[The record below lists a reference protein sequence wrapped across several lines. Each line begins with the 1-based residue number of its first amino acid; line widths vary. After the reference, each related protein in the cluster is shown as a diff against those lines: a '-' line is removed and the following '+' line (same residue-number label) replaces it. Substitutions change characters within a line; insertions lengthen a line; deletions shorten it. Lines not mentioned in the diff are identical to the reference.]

1 MKLAELSQKPEL
13 IKIDIDNE
21 SLVEKYGE
29 TLEFFCFDRQPL
41 DIFTKLANANTAD
54 AGSMAMLFKDL
65 ILDEDGTPV
74 MKDDLVLPL
83 DVMIEAITLI
93 GERLGK

>member
-13 IKIDIDNE
+13 IKVIIDTEELI
-21 SLVEKYGE
+21 EKYGD

-41 DIFTKLANANTAD
+41 DTFTKLANAD
-54 AGSMAMLFKDL
+54 ANDPGSLTMLFKDL
-65 ILDEDGTPV
+65 ILDEEGNHIITGDN
-74 MKDDLVLPL
+74 VLPM
-83 DVMIEAITLI
+83 DVMIEAIKMI